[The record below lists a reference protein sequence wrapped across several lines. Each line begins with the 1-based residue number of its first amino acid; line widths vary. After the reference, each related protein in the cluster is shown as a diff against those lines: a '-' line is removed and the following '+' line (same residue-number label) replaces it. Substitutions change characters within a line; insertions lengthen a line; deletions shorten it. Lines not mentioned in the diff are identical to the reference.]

1 MGALREIRGVGGV
14 PVGDVLS
21 GLIPW
26 LCSHNLPLPLTSLAL
41 LAPSWFLRFSLSWSA
56 ITTVTSIPF
65 VTQTLL
71 SLWIELYLVPV
82 SVTSPTLIRQDF
94 LSWLMATSY

>member
-26 LCSHNLPLPLTSLAL
+26 LCSHNHHLPVTSLAL
-41 LAPSWFLRFSLSWSA
+41 LAPGA
-56 ITTVTSIPF
+56 I
-65 VTQTLL
+65 
-71 SLWIELYLVPV
+71 LVSEV
-82 SVTSPTLIRQDF
+82 
-94 LSWLMATSY
+94 